1 MDGETDREAAIRD
14 LKQEIA
20 RYRRVTE
27 NITDKETLERL
38 NPYLRDL
45 ESTLEARLSE
55 EHPCPPR
62 AAPSAGG
69 AAEAADGRPP

>member
-1 MDGETDREAAIRD
+1 MDETDREAAIRD

-38 NPYLRDL
+38 NPYLRHL

-55 EHPCPPR
+55 EHPCQPR